1 MLTGKST
8 DDLSVPADQIKKAG
22 ISKVI
27 VVGIGRVPSED
38 LRNTASN
45 AQNALVSPSY
55 PQLPDRVADVIALI
69 NAGNSSVFFMS
80 IELKWLCYVF
90 RYCVE
95 QCLEDG
101 VLTLL

>member
-38 LRNTASN
+38 LKNTASN
-45 AQNALVSPSY
+45 PQNALVSPSY

-69 NAGNSSVFFMS
+69 NAGNSAISLEQS
-80 IELKWLCYVF
+80 LK
-90 RYCVE
+90 
-95 QCLEDG
+95 DG
-101 VLTLL
+101 VLSLVSVLH